1 MRNKIT
7 IGALAAVAVGLT
19 IPVLAFGGTP
29 ITADMTGANI
39 VNSAGGDPDGSAN
52 LSLKVNRVKA
62 RVCYKLSFKKLDDVT
77 GAFIHKGSG
86 GSVARPI
93 ITLFNGSES
102 TEGCVHNL
110 RPRIVRRL
118 KRKPDAHYADVTTKE
133 YPNGAVRGQ
142 LER

>member
-7 IGALAAVAVGLT
+7 LGALAAVAVGLT

-29 ITADMTGANI
+29 ITANMNGSQI
-39 VNSAGGDPDGSAN
+39 VNSAGGDPDGSAT

-62 RVCYKLSFKKLDDVT
+62 RVCYKLSFKKLEDIT
-77 GAFIHKGSG
+77 GAFIHKGGSG
-86 GSVARPI
+86 AVARPV
-93 ITLFNGSES
+93 ITLFKGSES

-142 LER
+142 LET